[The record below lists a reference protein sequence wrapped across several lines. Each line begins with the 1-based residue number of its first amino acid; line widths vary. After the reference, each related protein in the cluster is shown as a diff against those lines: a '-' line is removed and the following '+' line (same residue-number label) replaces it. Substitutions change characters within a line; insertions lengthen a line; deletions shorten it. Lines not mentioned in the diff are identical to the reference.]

1 MIVSST
7 CCCSAGGLALSALRY
22 AVLNQ
27 GAASCQHPCPL
38 RRFAP
43 ALPKGELLAV
53 RQVSHFILYALLP
66 QKEPSGAALRFHAFT
81 KASHFGRGGIAQ
93 AMTERASPAEAAQ
106 SLGLDRASDGA
117 VLPQGSAFVSQ
128 LLTFF
133 SHTYSSTFLQILN
146 VEVFLWNRKSAASP

>member
-1 MIVSST
+1 MW
-7 CCCSAGGLALSALRY
+7 GLDKDPRRVCRVCPLTTESICETKALRRRCR
-22 AVLNQ
+22 A
-27 GAASCQHPCPL
+27 CPL

-43 ALPKGELLAV
+43 APPKWEPLAV

-66 QKEPSGAALRFHAFT
+66 KKEPLGAALRLHAFA

-106 SLGLDRASDGA
+106 SLGLDRASDRA
-117 VLPQGSAFVSQ
+117 ALPQGSAFVSQ

-146 VEVFLWNRKSAASP
+146 VEVFLWNRKSTASP